1 MKVAPGGGSA
11 GVNRRQVV
19 ALQGGRQG
27 IPAGHPEVCWCRSP
41 EVPGLGSGPRKT
53 GGGEE
58 GVPLGGREGQVAT
71 VGVLGIPHGRATGE
85 VGHLDAI
92 WLLAAVAAL
101 TEGGGDVGHLD
112 AFSAISAVA
121 GLEEDHSGG

>member
-1 MKVAPGGGSA
+1 MKVAPGGGSV
-11 GVNRRQVV
+11 GVNGKAGV

-27 IPAGHPEVCWCRSP
+27 IPAGHPEVCRSRSP
-41 EVPGLGSGPRKT
+41 GVPGLGSGPRKT

-58 GVPLGGREGQVAT
+58 GVPLGGWEGQVAA

-85 VGHLDAI
+85 VGDFDAI
-92 WLLAAVAAL
+92 PVDAAVAAL
-101 TEGGGDVGHLD
+101 TEGGGDVGYLD